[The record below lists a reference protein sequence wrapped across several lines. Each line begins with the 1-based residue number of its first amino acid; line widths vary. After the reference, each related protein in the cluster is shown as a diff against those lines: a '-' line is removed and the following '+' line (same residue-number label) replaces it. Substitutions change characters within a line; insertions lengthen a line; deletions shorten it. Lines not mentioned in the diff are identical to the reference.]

1 MSSIDPTPR
10 SLVDWALDGSI
21 SGLTL
26 LYGLLQSNDG
36 LLGTLLQNSTGGLA
50 LLVGLMLMFSALF
63 SVLSVF
69 WALSW
74 GGEEATY

>member
-1 MSSIDPTPR
+1 MSSTDPTPR
-10 SLVDWALDGSI
+10 SVVEWVLDGSI
-21 SGLTL
+21 SGLML
-26 LYGLLQSNDG
+26 LYGLLRYNDG

-50 LLVGLMLMFSALF
+50 LLGGLMLMFSALF

-74 GGEEATY
+74 GDEGAT